1 MQQAAVRSYGV
12 QDRLA
17 ASIRTK
23 RRVREVRRVAYQD
36 GGGPN
41 GHNRPRI
48 YPADGE
54 NKVNAGAPMCPHRPA
69 CPDTRGHRMR
79 SDRHGS
85 GIWCRGLRRQLRY
98 AKQRILQV
106 RWRGNVG
113 NDAAGTGQSRVTN
126 IRYSMRHDR
135 RSNIHDVASAVGHA
149 SLEFRASDAAISV
162 SGYSSVETTGEL
174 NSGVLGGVRG
184 TATSDAG
191 LLITVTPEVD
201 SYVTFSG
208 SLSIDAGGAGD
219 GDSSGTIDFGGAGF
233 NASLTDTAGS
243 IARQTHLVH
252 AGSRLTLVINANSFG
267 FQQEKHGVTTISNA
281 APVTFS
287 FAAVIASMSDADAAT
302 WRPLA

>member
-1 MQQAAVRSYGV
+1 MDITDRESTRRMAKTRSTPVLRCALTGLRALTLVGIACAQTGTVQVYG
-12 QDRLA
+12 A
-17 ASIRTK
+17 
-23 RRVREVRRVAYQD
+23 EVYAGSSDTQNSGFFKCV
-36 GGGPN
+36 GGGTSVMMLPGLDN
-41 GHNRPRI
+41 
-48 YPADGE
+48 
-54 NKVNAGAPMCPHRPA
+54 
-69 CPDTRGHRMR
+69 
-79 SDRHGS
+79 HGS
-85 GIWCRGLRRQLRY
+85 QTSAIQC
-98 AKQRILQV
+98 V
-106 RWRGNVG
+106 M
-113 NDAAGTGQSRVTN
+113 TG
-126 IRYSMRHDR
+126 DP
-135 RSNIHDVASAVGHA
+135 NIHDVASAVGHA

-201 SYVTFSG
+201 SYVTFPG

-267 FQQEKHGVTTISNA
+267 FQQEKHRVTTISNA